1 MQLEVINKT
10 NTSATIKAKNNSN
23 KYFDKKKIYYV
34 IDNKQNKIINL
45 NELIKKSIFLSFRD
59 KNKSTTLKEIKNI
72 NTNDLIYSDVT
83 VTKSIETTYNK
94 NSKSICFG
102 TTTLFHNLPEK

>member
-1 MQLEVINKT
+1 MQLEVINKK

-45 NELIKKSIFLSFRD
+45 DELIKKGIFLSFRD
-59 KNKSTTLKEIKNI
+59 KNQGITIKEIKDI
-72 NTNDLIYSDVT
+72 NTNNLIYSNVT
-83 VTKSIETTYNK
+83 VTKSI
-94 NSKSICFG
+94 
-102 TTTLFHNLPEK
+102 